1 MSGEIVTKLGSATGD
16 GADFVP
22 RDELLLE
29 EQSISLERGCPK
41 EKRSGS
47 G

>member
-1 MSGEIVTKLGSATGD
+1 MIGEVVTKPGSATGD

-29 EQSISLERGCPK
+29 EQRFA
-41 EKRSGS
+41 
-47 G
+47 